1 MPFDS
6 LRAPPERD
14 PPRRHE
20 EPGRSLT
27 VRDRIVFV
35 CVAVV
40 LALITL
46 ANCRMLLEYWHAG
59 SSHG

>member
-6 LRAPPERD
+6 LHAPPERD

-27 VRDRIVFV
+27 LRGRIVFV
-35 CVAVV
+35 FVALL

-46 ANCRMLLEYWHAG
+46 ANCRMLLDYWRAG
-59 SSHG
+59 FSHG